1 MIERKL
7 KRLVGWYSW
16 RFLRLVFA
24 GNFLEV
30 CLVKIKKVKH
40 LSNVIEKNSEL
51 FLPFFRIP
59 FFQNSNFLFQY
70 LRFSKL
76 YFLFQY
82 LRIGDCSNLKWA
94 LARSGG
100 RFLLTFCYTVNLTLS
115 GRGLRKSA
123 FLKEQK
129 TNLERKV
136 FKYFV
141 NKVYRIWRLSVSLE
155 IEIEV
160 RSWRRQSDQLC

>member
-1 MIERKL
+1 VIERKL
-7 KRLVGWYSW
+7 KRLVSIVEDFSVGFCWKLFRGLFS
-16 RFLRLVFA
+16 
-24 GNFLEV
+24 EDQK
-30 CLVKIKKVKH
+30 VKQKH

-100 RFLLTFCYTVNLTLS
+100 RFLLTFCYKLNPF
-115 GRGLRKSA
+115 GAGPPKIC
-123 FLKEQK
+123 
-129 TNLERKV
+129 V
-136 FKYFV
+136 FQRTKDKFG
-141 NKVYRIWRLSVSLE
+141 KKGIQIFCE
-155 IEIEV
+155 
-160 RSWRRQSDQLC
+160 